1 VDEVLALVEQPL
13 QRRRER
19 KSFDQVVARLAQP
32 QLLHHNNKR
41 LRGLTL
47 DCLEQVVR
55 ICQLEN
61 NAKADAN
68 ASEEAQNS
76 EVRAIPTPAH
86 LATFVFISFIFV
98 FACFVF
104 VLQSILPI
112 SQDYLLLC
120 LSLSS

>member
-1 VDEVLALVEQPL
+1 MVEQPL

-68 ASEEAQNS
+68 ASEDAQNS
-76 EVRAIPTPAH
+76 EVRAIPTPVR
-86 LATFVFISFIFV
+86 LFLFLLFLF
-98 FACFVF
+98 
-104 VLQSILPI
+104 LLSILPI